1 MRVNSRKH
9 VELVAASLVWTAAFV
24 STAPAAQIA
33 DPIPDLSGQWGRNAF
48 NFEPLSSGPRPVAN
62 MRRIGENAGS
72 PIFVGDPIP
81 LVGDYTNPILRP
93 QAADVVRKKGEYSA
107 SGHDFPDPSNQC
119 AAHSPPYLFTIMLGM
134 QLLQEK
140 NQVTILYTQDNQV
153 RRVHMNESHPAR
165 LTPSAMGHSV
175 GHYEGDTLVVDTVG
189 VKLQPFTSVDRFGTP
204 QSEAMHVVER
214 YRLIDAREA
223 REAQD
228 RQEKSAGRVNGE
240 AGVAPIDTDYGKGLQ
255 VQVTVEDPNI
265 FTTSWSANV
274 TYRRVKRGWAESVC
288 AENNTDV
295 LHQGFEHVPTANKP
309 DF

>member
-1 MRVNSRKH
+1 MRVGSRKH
-9 VELVAASLVWTAAFV
+9 FRLAAAGLISAAAFV
-24 STAPAAQIA
+24 WPALGAEIAPSV
-33 DPIPDLSGQWGRNAF
+33 PDLSGQWGRNAF
-48 NFEPLSSGPRPVAN
+48 NFEPLASGPRPLTN
-62 MRRIGENAGS
+62 LRRTGEGAGS

-93 QAADVVRKKGEYSA
+93 EAAEVVRKKGEYSA

-153 RRVHMNESHPAR
+153 RRVHMNESHPASV
-165 LTPSAMGHSV
+165 TPSAMGHSV

-214 YRLIDAREA
+214 YRLIDARDA
-223 REAQD
+223 QEAQE
-228 RQEKSAGRVNGE
+228 RQGKTAGRVNGE
-240 AGVAPIDTDYGKGLQ
+240 AGVAEVGTQYGTRVLIQGPR
-255 VQVTVEDPNI
+255 ED
-265 FTTSWSANV
+265 
-274 TYRRVKRGWAESVC
+274 R
-288 AENNTDV
+288 
-295 LHQGFEHVPTANKP
+295 HV
-309 DF
+309 